1 MLPERDFNR
10 YILKSCIIYKICEFF
25 LYRLKTPICTLTRQ
39 GQLSRLKYCLV
50 YYVQL
55 AEVLASGIVHLFH
68 RFIAR
73 ADMRVFCA
81 CLYNLKFTRITETPP
96 K

>member
-1 MLPERDFNR
+1 MYFDTSGTTRPFK
-10 YILKSCIIYKICEFF
+10 ILSG
-25 LYRLKTPICTLTRQ
+25 LRAT
-39 GQLSRLKYCLV
+39 
-50 YYVQL
+50 
-55 AEVLASGIVHLFH
+55 EVLASGIVHLFH

-81 CLYNLKFTRITETPP
+81 CLHNIKFTRITETPP